1 MDLLFIQDQCE
12 ESWFTR
18 CLRLGIHY
26 KSYKENINSPF
37 VELIDCEVSGPFE
50 FPNYIKIISE

>member
-12 ESWFTR
+12 EAWFTR

-26 KSYKENINSPF
+26 KSYIDSGRLVK
-37 VELIDCEVSGPFE
+37 LTDCEISQSFNL
-50 FPNYIKIISE
+50 PNYIKTISE